1 MKSHMPDNADPHF
14 GELLLRLFDENV
26 SDCEFQSLHDM
37 ITTDPNRLEQY
48 IQAALVRAAFNHP
61 VRLFGDT
68 QDTVITDMDSEF
80 WRTMAEGE
88 RITPPADLAEPGPVF
103 EPVTGVR
110 ERRKLV
116 KSHYQR
122 PRLFL
127 YITFTGMAALLL
139 MVAYVVMNPRFV
151 PDPVAVLADTFQA
164 RWEDESIHAG
174 MPLTNNKSP
183 LRLVSGCAKLEFD
196 SGAQVIIE
204 GPAEFNLITPE
215 QMRMSR
221 GKLTAIVPPAA
232 SGFRVDTSS
241 MSVIDLGTEFSVWAL
256 PDGGGEV
263 HLFNGRA
270 SLLSGK
276 LGTRQ
281 GSQILTQDQARSV
294 AAAGNVQEIAISRDR
309 FVRRFYS
316 DQKLLWQGEAI
327 SLASLIAGGNGFDP
341 VLDFRSLNPNT
352 GQYNTARMIS
362 QDLKAVYGYHR
373 VETNQFIDGV
383 FVPNA
388 DKNPTV
394 ISSQG
399 HVFNGPSTSE
409 MFSFNIISFFQQ
421 YDMRMCNAQP
431 PVFDDI
437 QYNTQTQPTVLLHS
451 NIGITIDLESV
462 RQAYPGL
469 AISKMITGYGSTWAE
484 NRSQVDFFVLVDGVI
499 KHKHKQIRSRKAS
512 WPLELDL
519 GSGNRFLTFI
529 VTDSPEVNQ
538 AADLA
543 HKYDFF
549 YLLSPRLM
557 MR

>member
-1 MKSHMPDNADPHF
+1 
-14 GELLLRLFDENV
+14 
-26 SDCEFQSLHDM
+26 
-37 ITTDPNRLEQY
+37 
-48 IQAALVRAAFNHP
+48 
-61 VRLFGDT
+61 
-68 QDTVITDMDSEF
+68 
-80 WRTMAEGE
+80 
-88 RITPPADLAEPGPVF
+88 
-103 EPVTGVR
+103 
-110 ERRKLV
+110 
-116 KSHYQR
+116 
-122 PRLFL
+122 
-127 YITFTGMAALLL
+127 
-139 MVAYVVMNPRFV
+139 
-151 PDPVAVLADTFQA
+151 
-164 RWEDESIHAG
+164 
-174 MPLTNNKSP
+174 
-183 LRLVSGCAKLEFD
+183 
-196 SGAQVIIE
+196 
-204 GPAEFNLITPE
+204 
-215 QMRMSR
+215 
-221 GKLTAIVPPAA
+221 
-232 SGFRVDTSS
+232 

-294 AAAGNVQEIAISRDR
+294 DAAGNVQEIAISRDR

>member
-1 MKSHMPDNADPHF
+1 MKPRMPDNTDPHF
-14 GELLLRLFDENV
+14 GELLLRFFDANV
-26 SDCEFQSLHDM
+26 SDSEFKILHDR
-37 ITTDPNRLEQY
+37 ITTDPNCLEQY
-48 IQAALVRAAFNHP
+48 IQAALLRAAFNHP
-61 VRLFGDT
+61 ARLFRDS

-88 RITPPADLAEPGPVF
+88 RVTPAADLAEPEPVV

-116 KSHYQR
+116 RSQHQS

-127 YITFTGMAALLL
+127 YITLTGMAALLL

-174 MPLTNNKSP
+174 MQLTNDKSP

-215 QMRMSR
+215 QMRLSR

-256 PDGGGEV
+256 PDGRGEV
-263 HLFNGRA
+263 HLFKGKA
-270 SLLSGK
+270 SLLSGEP
-276 LGTRQ
+276 GTRQ
-281 GSQILTQDQARSV
+281 SSQILIQDQARSV
-294 AAAGNVQEIAISRDR
+294 GVAGNVQEIAVSRDR

-316 DQKLLWQGEAI
+316 DQKLLWRGEAI
-327 SLASLIAGGNGFDP
+327 SMASLIGGANGFDP
-341 VLDFRSLNPNT
+341 VMDLRSLNPNT
-352 GQYNTARMIS
+352 GKYNTGRMIS
-362 QDLKAVYGYHR
+362 RDIKAVYGYHR
-373 VETNQFIDGV
+373 VEENPFIDGV

-409 MFSFNIISFFQQ
+409 MFSFNIVSFFEQ
-421 YDMRMCNAQP
+421 YEMRVCNAQP

-437 QYNTQTQPTVLLHS
+437 QYNTPTQPTVLLHS
-451 NIGITIDLESV
+451 NIGITIDLDSV

-469 AISKMITGYGSTWAE
+469 NISKMVTGYGSTWAE
-484 NRSQVDFFVLVDGVI
+484 KRGQVDFFVLVDGVV
-499 KHKHKQIRSRKAS
+499 KHEHKQISSRNAS

-519 GSGNRFLTFI
+519 GSGDRFLTFV
-529 VTDSPEVNQ
+529 VTDSPQKNQ
-538 AADLA
+538 EADLA
-543 HKYDFF
+543 HKFDFF

-557 MR
+557 TR